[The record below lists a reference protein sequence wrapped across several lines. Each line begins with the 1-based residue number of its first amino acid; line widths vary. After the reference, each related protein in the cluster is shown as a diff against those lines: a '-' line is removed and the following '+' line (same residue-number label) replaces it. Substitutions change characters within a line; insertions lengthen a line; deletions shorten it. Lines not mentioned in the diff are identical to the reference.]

1 MEKEVEKYQLEINQ
15 TESIELTDRQ
25 LLQTDIIELAENTYH
40 LIINGK
46 SLVYEVQSIDLNAKK
61 VFVKSNGKVY
71 YIEIKD
77 ELDQLIESMGMEIK
91 ESGVDTHILAPMP
104 GLVLEIAV
112 TEGAEVKKGDILLIL
127 EAMKMENVIK
137 SPGDAIVSKI
147 LISPKDSVEKG
158 AVLIEFE

>member
-25 LLQTDIIELAENTYH
+25 LLQTDIIEIAENTYH

-46 SLVYEVQSIDLNAKK
+46 SLLYEVQSIDLNAKK